1 MELDFDDEETIL
13 PALRRRCARLT
24 AWLVRT
30 NRVQE
35 PARSPELVRPV
46 IPPRGVE
53 YSVVQLVDRTGW
65 RWEVKFA
72 DGKINAGVTGA
83 SRAVAIRLAESEID
97 RALRN

>member
-1 MELDFDDEETIL
+1 
-13 PALRRRCARLT
+13 
-24 AWLVRT
+24 
-30 NRVQE
+30 
-35 PARSPELVRPV
+35 
-46 IPPRGVE
+46 
-53 YSVVQLVDRTGW
+53 LVDRTGW